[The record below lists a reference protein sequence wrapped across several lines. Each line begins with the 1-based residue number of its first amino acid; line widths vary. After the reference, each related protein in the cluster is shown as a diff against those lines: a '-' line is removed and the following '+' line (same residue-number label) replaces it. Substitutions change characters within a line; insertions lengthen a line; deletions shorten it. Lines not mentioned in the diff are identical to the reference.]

1 MEIHKNMS
9 YWYFLILR
17 GISFTIENFHVISL
31 LLKQAT
37 VCPAL
42 KTRKLLVAI
51 NLQLINTFINFHK
64 FINLHFFQI
73 IIFFKLIF
81 SPYDSLNGFVH

>member
-1 MEIHKNMS
+1 MGPM
-9 YWYFLILR
+9 
-17 GISFTIENFHVISL
+17 FTGYCNRYTVENFHVKSL
-31 LLKQAT
+31 F

-51 NLQLINTFINFHK
+51 NLQLINTCINFYK

-81 SPYDSLNGFVH
+81 SPFHSLNGFIRDAISISIS